1 MSKVDKQNWVSFDR
15 KLLLELIE
23 EYQTALEEEQE
34 IFFFKGNELDVRYAK
49 YLIEYLKTKIKTAK

>member
-34 IFFFKGNELDVRYAK
+34 IFFFKGNELDVKYAK
-49 YLIEYLKTKIKTAK
+49 YLIEYLKTRIKTAK